1 MLGFPAQVREPS
13 SLIHVQLGFSLRLE
27 QTFQFVT
34 KVRELSA

>member
-1 MLGFPAQVREPS
+1 MAQVRELS
-13 SLIHVQLGFSLRLE
+13 SWIQLQLGISLRLK